1 MNSLELMVL
10 KDNKIN
16 QEILTLINI
25 KITKILQHPRNN
37 NNNKKE
43 KYLVHVKNKNKF
55 KTMMKPLLTPKE

>member
-1 MNSLELMVL
+1 MVL

-43 KYLVHVKNKNKF
+43 KYLVHEKNKNKF